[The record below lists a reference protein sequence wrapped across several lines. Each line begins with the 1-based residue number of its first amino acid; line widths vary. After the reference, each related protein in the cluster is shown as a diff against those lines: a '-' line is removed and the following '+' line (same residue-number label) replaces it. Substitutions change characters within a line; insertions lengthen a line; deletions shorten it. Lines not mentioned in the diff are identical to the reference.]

1 MKIQFLGTGAAANL
15 GRYNSSIIVNEKI
28 LLDCGP
34 TTVANLKKIGLTT
47 EDISTIFISH
57 LHGDHFIGL
66 PFFFLDSV
74 ILKPRQNALT
84 LVAPKET
91 ISKVL
96 KIAEIIYGES
106 LKEKLLLNYPL
117 NFIPIEGRNSDG
129 KTPECSFQ
137 AIQTKH
143 GEELAYN
150 LILDFEKLKLGYS
163 GDSEFCET
171 LQKTASQVDVMI
183 CERTSPKEKLKGHCC
198 GDEIELL
205 SKMMKPSSKLILTH
219 FVETEIQ
226 NENPN
231 FIYPNDFDKY
241 NF

>member
-1 MKIQFLGTGAAANL
+1 MKVQFLGTGAAANF
-15 GRYNSSIIVNEKI
+15 GRYNSSVLVNEKI

-34 TTVANLKKIGLTT
+34 TTVTNLKKVGLKT

-74 ILKPRQNALT
+74 ILQKRKNKLT

-96 KIAEIIYGES
+96 KITEIIYGES
-106 LKEKLLLNYPL
+106 LKEKLLLDYPL
-117 NFIPIEGRNSDG
+117 SFLEIDGDFTEG
-129 KTPECSFQ
+129 KTSECAFE
-137 AIQTKH
+137 AIRTVH
-143 GEELAYN
+143 GDEVAYN
-150 LILDFEKLKLGYS
+150 LILDFKGKKLGYS

-183 CERTSPKEKLKGHCC
+183 CERTSPKEKLKGHCS
-198 GDEIELL
+198 GDEIEELARF
-205 SKMMKPSSKLILTH
+205 MKKESKLILTH
-219 FVETEIQ
+219 FIETEIQ
-226 NENPN
+226 NINPK
-231 FIYPNDFDKY
+231 FIYPKDFDKF

>member
-1 MKIQFLGTGAAANL
+1 MKIQFLGTGAAANH
-15 GRYNSSIIVNEKI
+15 GRYNSSILINDKI

-34 TTVANLKKIGLTT
+34 TSVANLKKIGLKT

-74 ILKPRQNALT
+74 ILEKRQNPLI

-96 KIAEIIYGES
+96 KIAEIVYGGS
-106 LKEKLLLNYPL
+106 LKKKLLLDYPL
-117 NFIPIEGRNSDG
+117 NFVSIEGSFYEEEIS
-129 KTPECSFQ
+129 ECNFQ

-150 LILDFEKLKLGYS
+150 LILDFNGKKLGYS

-171 LQKTASQVDVMI
+171 LQQTASKVDVMI

-198 GDEIELL
+198 GDEIEILA
-205 SKMMKPSSKLILTH
+205 KGMKTDSNLILTH

-226 NENPN
+226 NSNPN
-231 FIYPNDFDKY
+231 FIYPNDFEKFY
-241 NF
+241 F